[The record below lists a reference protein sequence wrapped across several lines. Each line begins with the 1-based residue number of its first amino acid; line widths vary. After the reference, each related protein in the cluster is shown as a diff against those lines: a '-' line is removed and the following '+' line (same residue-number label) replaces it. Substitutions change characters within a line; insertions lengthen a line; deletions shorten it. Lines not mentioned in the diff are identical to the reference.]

1 MYRRPRDRELR
12 QKILWRRRQII
23 GAELRNYLQSLTR
36 EIPSRFQPLIY
47 GAAEGAD
54 TPERGEN
61 AAANA
66 ESDGGILSDPQVAI
80 GGAYRGA
87 VPDPLWVG
95 KDFVAIALRS

>member
-80 GGAYRGA
+80 GSAMLTEGRCRILSGLAKTLGR
-87 VPDPLWVG
+87 
-95 KDFVAIALRS
+95 